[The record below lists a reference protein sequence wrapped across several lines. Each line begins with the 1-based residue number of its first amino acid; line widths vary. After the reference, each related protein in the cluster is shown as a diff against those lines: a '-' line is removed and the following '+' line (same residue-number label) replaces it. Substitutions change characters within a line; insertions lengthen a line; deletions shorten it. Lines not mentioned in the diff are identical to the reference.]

1 MHVSLDEAMLLA
13 PEKSA
18 EVVAIDDALNA
29 LAALGSQDELDRG
42 ASLLWRAEC

>member
-1 MHVSLDEAMLLA
+1 LLA

-29 LAALGSQDELDRG
+29 LATLDPRRVE
-42 ASLLWRAEC
+42 SLSFATLVG